1 MHMLHSTFTPSFFF
15 RLLGACLLALGI
27 TSQPLLQVKARTLDH
42 LRDQQ
47 AAFSTTATRIMPLGN
62 SITQSYAAYN
72 SYRRPLWHRLR
83 NAGYAVDFVGSQR
96 SNHNGPPAN
105 PDFDLDHEG
114 HSGWR
119 ADQLLAGIGN
129 WASTY
134 RPDVVLMH
142 AGSNDM
148 FQSQSVSGTLEE
160 LSQIID
166 RIRAA
171 NPYVKIL
178 LAKIIPATEWNGRL
192 ARIKALNDAI
202 PGLVTR
208 KNTTQSPVL
217 LVDQWTGFYPSSDTF
232 DGVHPNLSGEN
243 KMAARWYDALTRILP
258 KPLTGSFSGHY
269 QLIARHSNRVLDVAH
284 SSAADGA
291 KIQQWSG
298 HGGAN
303 QQWSLQSTGDGYY
316 KLIARH
322 SGKALTVSST
332 SSATQQ
338 YGYQGYDAQKWKV
351 ESLGNGYYKITSK
364 ASGRALDVERA
375 YTYDGAIVLVWT
387 YSGAYNQ
394 QWRLRSLS
402 TTGRPLAQEAE
413 PAETPEA
420 FPDAISLFPNP
431 AAGRTTLTFWS
442 EVPQPVKIVLIDAA
456 GRTLNT
462 LTPYAHTGN
471 NHTALDLSD
480 LASGLY
486 TLQLHKGNRV
496 LTRKL
501 SVGE

>member
-1 MHMLHSTFTPSFFF
+1 MFTNPFAPSFLFH
-15 RLLGACLLALGI
+15 LLGAGLLALALAG
-27 TSQPLLQVKARTLDH
+27 QPVARAEAH
-42 LRDQQ
+42 PPAGPAAPE
-47 AAFSTTATRIMPLGN
+47 AAFATPTRIMPLGN
-62 SITQSYAAYN
+62 SITQSYTNYN

-119 ADQLLAGIGN
+119 ADQLLGSVGS

-166 RIRAA
+166 RLRAV
-171 NPYVKIL
+171 NPYVTIL
-178 LAKIIPATEWNGRL
+178 LAQIIPASDWNGRL

-208 KNTTQSPVL
+208 KHTTQSPIL
-217 LVDQWTGFYPSSDTF
+217 LVDQATGFYPSSDTF
-232 DGVHPNLSGEN
+232 DGVHPNASGEN

-258 KPLTGSFSGHY
+258 KPPTAPFPGYY
-269 QLIARHSNRVLDVAH
+269 QLVARHSNKAVDVAQ
-284 SSAADGA
+284 SSTADGA
-291 KIQQWSG
+291 QILQWALHS
-298 HGGAN
+298 GAN

-316 KLIARH
+316 KLLARH

-332 SSATQQ
+332 GSATRQ
-338 YGYQGYDAQKWKV
+338 YGYQGYDSQQWKV

-364 ASGRALDVERA
+364 AGGRALDVAGA
-375 YTYDGAIVLVWT
+375 YTHDGATVMVWT

-394 QWRLRSLS
+394 QWRLRALG
-402 TTGRPLAQEAE
+402 TTGRALADAEA
-413 PAETPEA
+413 PAEAAALEG
-420 FPDAISLFPNP
+420 ISLSPNP
-431 AAGRTTLTFWS
+431 AAGRTTLAFRS
-442 EVPQPVKIVLIDAA
+442 EAPQVVKIVLTDATGRAVTSLSLRARA
-456 GRTLNT
+456 GANQ
-462 LTPYAHTGN
+462 TPI
-471 NHTALDLSD
+471 DLSG
-480 LASGLY
+480 LSPGLY
-486 TLQLHKGNRV
+486 MIQLHKDNRV
-496 LTRKL
+496 FTRKL

>member
-1 MHMLHSTFTPSFFF
+1 MFTNPFTLSFFV
-15 RLLGACLLALGI
+15 RLLGTGLLALGI
-27 TSQPLLQVKARTLDH
+27 AGPPGARAEAH
-42 LRDQQ
+42 PAAGPAARE
-47 AAFSTTATRIMPLGN
+47 AAFATTTRIMALGN
-62 SITQSYAAYN
+62 SITQSYTNYN

-119 ADQLLAGIGN
+119 ADQLLGSIGS

-148 FQSQSVSGTLEE
+148 LQAQSVSGTLDE
-160 LSQIID
+160 LSRIID
-166 RIRAA
+166 RLRAV

-178 LAKIIPATEWNGRL
+178 LAQIIPASDRDGRL

-208 KNTTQSPVL
+208 KHTAQSPIL
-217 LVDQWTGFYPSSDTF
+217 LVDQATGFYPSSDTF
-232 DGVHPNLSGEN
+232 DGVHPNASGEN

-258 KPLTGSFSGHY
+258 KPSTTSFPGYY
-269 QLIARHSNRVLDVAH
+269 QLFARHSNKAVDVAR
-284 SSAADGA
+284 SSTADGA
-291 KIQQWSG
+291 PIQQWAGHSG
-298 HGGAN
+298 TN

-316 KLIARH
+316 RLIARH

-332 SSATQQ
+332 SSATRQ
-338 YGYQGYDAQKWKV
+338 YGYQGYDSQKWKV

-364 ASGRALDVERA
+364 AGGRALDVAGA
-375 YTYDGAIVLVWT
+375 YTYDGAPVLVWS

-394 QWRLRSLS
+394 HWRLRALS
-402 TTGRPLAQEAE
+402 TAARTLAGADV
-413 PAETPEA
+413 PAEAAPNEG
-420 FPDAISLFPNP
+420 IRLSPNP
-431 AAGRTTLTFWS
+431 AAGSTTLAFPA
-442 EVPQPVKIVLIDAA
+442 EAPQVVKIVLTDATGRAVTTLSPRAHA
-456 GRTLNT
+456 GANQ
-462 LTPYAHTGN
+462 TPI
-471 NHTALDLSD
+471 D
-480 LASGLY
+480 LAGLPPGLY
-486 TLQLHKGNRV
+486 MIQLHKDNRV
-496 LTRKL
+496 FTRKL
-501 SVGE
+501 SVGK